1 VAEEKGIKKVKIQR
15 KKPERYFILYT
26 TVTILTILFL
36 SCIPSLNKKPVLPP
50 EKRTKQS
57 IKINP
62 NEFKEKIT
70 QLEIKLMLHDTAVPS
85 TDTIVTE
92 LTKEKILN
100 ILFHLYIHVNNP
112 EPNYQKAVC
121 LADSLLKI
129 HTKEKKRLYFMNWKK
144 MLEKYLELQTAQD
157 SLATVITEMEE
168 KNKSLRLFSEK
179 KVRQAASLSAATIDS
194 LSIIIKKQEETINKL
209 KELDVKLE
217 RQRSKMK

>member
-1 VAEEKGIKKVKIQR
+1 
-15 KKPERYFILYT
+15 
-26 TVTILTILFL
+26 
-36 SCIPSLNKKPVLPP
+36 
-50 EKRTKQS
+50 
-57 IKINP
+57 
-62 NEFKEKIT
+62 
-70 QLEIKLMLHDTAVPS
+70 
-85 TDTIVTE
+85 
-92 LTKEKILN
+92 
-100 ILFHLYIHVNNP
+100 
-112 EPNYQKAVC
+112 
-121 LADSLLKI
+121 
-129 HTKEKKRLYFMNWKK
+129 MNWKK